1 MSREVKKI
9 PELFGSCVFNERTMR
24 KYVKE
29 KYFQEWKKCLSDGKP
44 LTLEVADGIAEGMKQ
59 WALENGA
66 THFTHWFQPLTGIT
80 AEKHDSFISPRRRRQ
95 R

>member
-44 LTLEVADGIAEGMKQ
+44 LTLEVAEAGRPAI
-59 WALENGA
+59 
-66 THFTHWFQPLTGIT
+66 
-80 AEKHDSFISPRRRRQ
+80 
-95 R
+95 

>member
-29 KYFQEWKKCLSDGKP
+29 KYFQEWKSAFP
-44 LTLEVADGIAEGMKQ
+44 
-59 WALENGA
+59 
-66 THFTHWFQPLTGIT
+66 TG
-80 AEKHDSFISPRRRRQ
+80 SP
-95 R
+95 